1 LAREYCTS
9 FYGAGQTLF
18 DLSGF
23 PHLFLY
29 IQSFHDTFAIFAV
42 ITVAVFR
49 SSEGHYSG
57 MSSDNISR
65 LFLVLEKE

>member
-9 FYGAGQTLF
+9 VYGAGQTLF

-29 IQSFHDTFAIFAV
+29 LQSFHVTFAIFAV
-42 ITVAVFR
+42 ITGK
-49 SSEGHYSG
+49 EIYKSG
-57 MSSDNISR
+57 FYLTI
-65 LFLVLEKE
+65 